1 MRAASRADPQP
12 PRPPTRAASFQLGQ
26 PAPSFLPPPGR
37 VPPITPASTQSS
49 PHLSSFPTSFA
60 SLHLT
65 SPTRP
70 TKPPYPTLSPI
81 EFLGHDPKRTDRG
94 VPLCWIQLL
103 GPGRDKGHA
112 GLTTHQKAGLSSRPI
127 RLCISNSRPPKH
139 LRDGT
144 KTTGRTP
151 HHSCLS
157 PCTNPNLRIPPY
169 ELVPAAGAAR
179 RMKH

>member
-1 MRAASRADPQP
+1 MQQAGQILNP
-12 PRPPTRAASFQLGQ
+12 PGPTRAASFQLGQ
-26 PAPSFLPPPGR
+26 PAPSFLPPSLSRSPHHTR
-37 VPPITPASTQSS
+37 FDPIKPSSFILSYLLRLITP
-49 PHLSSFPTSFA
+49 
-60 SLHLT
+60 HLT
-65 SPTRP
+65 SPARP